1 MTYYCPKCGG
11 SIRHGVKFCP
21 HCGQTIDQVITPP
34 PKQPSFEQPQ
44 YPPPARPPA
53 PPPPGAPRAAPQPAA
68 VPVGGTRRV
77 DPGVRLEI
85 RISGQQDIAYPLGPY
100 AISVGREPENAI
112 VASMPFV
119 SRHHARILPCSGGY
133 AVEDLG
139 SANGTYLKGRKI
151 PPNQVTPL
159 THGDVIRIG
168 DEEGNSI
175 SLTYLETEPHI
186 THLGKLNLGQAQLG
200 NLPRFSIGRDPTSN
214 LCINSPVVSWH
225 HAEVVLTNQG
235 HQINDLGSTNGTFV
249 NGQKVRNHQLKAG
262 DEVHIGPY
270 QLVYSASGF
279 QQLSNAGSVRLDSL
293 RLRKEVKTQKGKKV
307 LIDNISLTVMP
318 REFIA
323 LVGGSGAGKSTLMDA
338 LNGFRRAHS
347 GVVMVNGDDFY
358 RNYDAYRTT
367 MGYVPQSDILH
378 TGLSVR
384 KALQYTA
391 QLRLPPDTSKQ
402 AIAQRI
408 EDALKQVEMLP
419 QIDQTI
425 TSLSGGQRKRVSI
438 AAELLSDPSLFYL
451 DEPTSG
457 LDPGLDKKMMR
468 TLRLLAD
475 NGRTIVLTTHA
486 TNNIFGQC
494 DQVAFLSFG
503 RLVYYGPPEQAITFF
518 GANDFSDIYSKL
530 DSPETAKQWE
540 AQYKA
545 SPVYKQYV
553 LERQSNLQ
561 EQSEQA
567 RRSHRAAGRGLHI
580 LATIQQFFILTR
592 RYFDLIVNDKL
603 SLFILLLVLPM
614 IGMLF
619 IPIANAKSLVGDTV
633 SKITEIIVEENFY
646 QIVDSTQK
654 VILMMA
660 LTTFLLGLFAAG
672 YEIIKEKTIYRR
684 ERMVNLGIF
693 PYLGSKMLVL
703 MGFGVVQIAAFMVCI
718 GLKVDYPSDGVMMNA
733 LLEIFITLVL
743 VLMVGLGMGLL
754 ISAFVQNSN
763 MVVYIILVL
772 IMFQFIYSGV
782 MFDLPK
788 LYEPLSYVA
797 PTRWAIQ
804 AMGAT
809 VDIEKL
815 NELGQQYIKEV
826 NGMPVNKSVPAPFKL
841 FLEFK
846 ATEEALLFSWGMLLL
861 LWAVSVIL
869 TALILRT
876 QDVQT

>member
-1 MTYYCPKCGG
+1 
-11 SIRHGVKFCP
+11 V
-21 HCGQTIDQVITPP
+21 
-34 PKQPSFEQPQ
+34 
-44 YPPPARPPA
+44 A
-53 PPPPGAPRAAPQPAA
+53 PPPPPSYEQPPYTPPVQPPAPYPVAGQLGTPQPVAI
-68 VPVGGTRRV
+68 PVGGTRRV

-85 RISGQQDIAYPLGPY
+85 RISGQKDVTYPLGPY

-119 SRHHARILPCSGGY
+119 SRHHARIEPCAGGY

-168 DEEGNSI
+168 DQEGNSI
-175 SLTYLETEPHI
+175 SLTYLETEPQI
-186 THLGKLNLGQAQLG
+186 THLGKLDLGQAQLG
-200 NLPRFSIGRDPTSN
+200 NLARFNIGRDPTSN
-214 LCINSPVVSWH
+214 LWINSPVVSWH
-225 HAEVVLTNQG
+225 HAEVIRTSQG

-249 NGQKVRNHQLKAG
+249 NGQKVRSYLLKAG

-279 QQLSNAGSVRLDSL
+279 QQLSTAGSVRLDSL
-293 RLRKEVKTQKGKKV
+293 QLRKEVKTQKGKKI
-307 LIDNISLTVMP
+307 LLNNISLTVMP

-338 LNGFRRAHS
+338 LNGFRRAQS

-358 RNYDAYRTT
+358 RNYDAYRTN

-391 QLRLPPDTSKQ
+391 RLRLPPDTSKQ
-402 AIAQRI
+402 AIAHRI
-408 EDALKQVEMLP
+408 EEALKQVEMLP

-425 TSLSGGQRKRVSI
+425 NSLSGGQRKRVSI

-503 RLVYYGPPEQAITFF
+503 RLVYYGPPEQAIAFF

-530 DSPETAKQWE
+530 DSPETAAQWE

-545 SPVYKQYV
+545 SNEYRQYV
-553 LERQSNLQ
+553 QERQSNLQ
-561 EQSEQA
+561 EQARQA
-567 RRSHRAAGRGLHI
+567 RQARKAVTRGLHI
-580 LATIQQFFILTR
+580 RATLQQFFILTR

-603 SLFILLLVLPM
+603 SLFILLLVLPL

-619 IPIANAKSLVGDTV
+619 IPIANAKSLVGDTTT
-633 SKITEIIVEENFY
+633 KINEIIAKDNFY

-654 VILMMA
+654 VMLMMA

-693 PYLGSKMLVL
+693 PYLGSKMFVL
-703 MGFGVVQIAAFMVCI
+703 MGFGVVQIVAFMVAI

-754 ISAFVQNSN
+754 ISAIVQNSN

-782 MFDLPK
+782 MFELPK

-809 VDIEKL
+809 VDIENL
-815 NELGQQYIKEV
+815 NKLGQQYIDQI
-826 NGMPVNKSVPAPFKL
+826 NGMPIHKSVPAPFKL

-846 ATEEALLFSWGMLLL
+846 ATQEALLFSWGMLLL
-861 LWAVSVIL
+861 LWAVSALL
-869 TALILRT
+869 TATVLRM